1 MSTRGR
7 PTLYKAE
14 NGFFAL
20 QPTTSVSATKVFPG
34 GLRPPAIAKSLA
46 EIAEIT
52 EMGAA
57 VHPMGE
63 TAKLRTGGSS
73 HCLCL
78 PGFGV
83 ARRIGRGWRG
93 DPMTPDRQRH

>member
-46 EIAEIT
+46 EIAGIA

-63 TAKLRTGGSS
+63 TAKLGQGV
-73 HCLCL
+73 HPIVCAW
-78 PGFGV
+78 FGV
-83 ARRIGRGWRG
+83 ARRIGRGRRG

>member
-7 PTLYKAE
+7 PILYKAE
-14 NGFFAL
+14 NGFFAHL

-46 EIAEIT
+46 EIAGIA

-57 VHPMGE
+57 VHPWSAPFGWDSK
-63 TAKLRTGGSS
+63 TPGRFIPLFVPGLGSRGGSDV
-73 HCLCL
+73 
-78 PGFGV
+78 GG
-83 ARRIGRGWRG
+83 AAIR
-93 DPMTPDRQRH
+93 

>member
-14 NGFFAL
+14 NGFFAHL

-46 EIAEIT
+46 EIAGIA

-78 PGFGV
+78 VWGRSEDRTWA
-83 ARRIGRGWRG
+83 ARRS
-93 DPMTPDRQRH
+93 DDT

>member
-14 NGFFAL
+14 NDFFAHL

-46 EIAEIT
+46 EIAGIA

-78 PGFGV
+78 VWGRAEDRTWA
-83 ARRIGRGWRG
+83 ARRS
-93 DPMTPDRQRH
+93 DDT